1 MPCSE
6 QKKQII
12 TSDKKSNHCF
22 EALGYGRVVYNRYS
36 VKTLSF
42 NILFQRND
50 LVYLRPYSERQEKLH
65 RIIEKL
71 QEYRHMS
78 LKSIADKLNA
88 LGIKTHRGKSFS
100 SGSIHSIL
108 KRKKERDKW
117 IEGVRN
123 KEFSIQIQNFDLS

>member
-1 MPCSE
+1 M
-6 QKKQII
+6 I
-12 TSDKKSNHCF
+12 
-22 EALGYGRVVYNRYS
+22 LNRYS

-78 LKSIADKLNA
+78 LKSIADKLNI

-117 IEGVRN
+117 IEEIRN
-123 KEFSIQIQNFDLS
+123 KEFPIKIINFDLS

>member
-1 MPCSE
+1 MILS
-6 QKKQII
+6 
-12 TSDKKSNHCF
+12 S
-22 EALGYGRVVYNRYS
+22 YS
-36 VKTLSF
+36 VRTLTF
-42 NILFQRND
+42 NILFQLND

-78 LKSIADKLNA
+78 LKNIADKLNA

-100 SGSIHSIL
+100 SGSIYSIL

-117 IEGVRN
+117 IEEVRN
-123 KEFSIQIQNFDLS
+123 KKFPVKIINFDLS

>member
-1 MPCSE
+1 M
-6 QKKQII
+6 I
-12 TSDKKSNHCF
+12 
-22 EALGYGRVVYNRYS
+22 LNRYS

-65 RIIEKL
+65 RIIKKL

-78 LKSIADKLNA
+78 LKSIADKLNT

-117 IEGVRN
+117 IEEVRN
-123 KEFSIQIQNFDLS
+123 KEFPIKITNFDLS

>member
-1 MPCSE
+1 MYFR
-6 QKKQII
+6 
-12 TSDKKSNHCF
+12 H
-22 EALGYGRVVYNRYS
+22 
-36 VKTLSF
+36 
-42 NILFQRND
+42 
-50 LVYLRPYSERQEKLH
+50 YSERQEKLH

-108 KRKKERDKW
+108 KRKKERDIW
-117 IEGVRN
+117 IEEVHN
-123 KEFSIQIQNFDLS
+123 KKFPIKIINFDLS

>member
-1 MPCSE
+1 V
-6 QKKQII
+6 I
-12 TSDKKSNHCF
+12 
-22 EALGYGRVVYNRYS
+22 LNRYS
-36 VKTLSF
+36 LKTLSF
-42 NILFQRND
+42 NILFHCND
-50 LVYLRPYSERQEKLH
+50 LIYLRPYSDRQQKLH

-71 QEYRHMS
+71 QEYRHMN

-117 IEGVRN
+117 IEEVHN
-123 KEFSIQIQNFDLS
+123 KKFPIQILNFDLS

>member
-1 MPCSE
+1 M
-6 QKKQII
+6 I
-12 TSDKKSNHCF
+12 
-22 EALGYGRVVYNRYS
+22 LNRYS

-42 NILFQRND
+42 NIVFQRND

-78 LKSIADKLNA
+78 LKNIADKLNT
-88 LGIKTHRGKSFS
+88 LGIKTHRGKAFS

-117 IEGVRN
+117 IEEVRN
-123 KEFSIQIQNFDLS
+123 KQFPIQIINFDLS

>member
-1 MPCSE
+1 M
-6 QKKQII
+6 
-12 TSDKKSNHCF
+12 
-22 EALGYGRVVYNRYS
+22 
-36 VKTLSF
+36 
-42 NILFQRND
+42 
-50 LVYLRPYSERQEKLH
+50 VYLRPYSERQEKLH

-88 LGIKTHRGKSFS
+88 LGIKTHQGKLFS

-117 IEGVRN
+117 IEEVRN
-123 KEFSIQIQNFDLS
+123 KEYPIQIQNFELY

>member
-1 MPCSE
+1 V
-6 QKKQII
+6 I
-12 TSDKKSNHCF
+12 
-22 EALGYGRVVYNRYS
+22 LNRYS

-42 NILFQRND
+42 NILFQSND

-78 LKSIADKLNA
+78 LKNIADKLNA
-88 LGIKTHRGKSFS
+88 LGIKTHRGNSFS

-108 KRKKERDKW
+108 KRKKERDTW

-123 KEFSIQIQNFDLS
+123 KEFPIKILNFDLS

>member
-1 MPCSE
+1 M
-6 QKKQII
+6 I
-12 TSDKKSNHCF
+12 
-22 EALGYGRVVYNRYS
+22 LNRYS

-65 RIIEKL
+65 RIKKKL

-78 LKSIADKLNA
+78 LKSIADKLNS
-88 LGIKTHRGKSFS
+88 LGIKTHRGKLFS

-108 KRKKERDKW
+108 KRKKERD
-117 IEGVRN
+117 IN
-123 KEFSIQIQNFDLS
+123 

>member
-1 MPCSE
+1 MILS
-6 QKKQII
+6 
-12 TSDKKSNHCF
+12 S
-22 EALGYGRVVYNRYS
+22 YS
-36 VKTLSF
+36 VRTLTF
-42 NILFQRND
+42 NIIFQRND

-78 LKSIADKLNA
+78 LKSIANKLNA

-117 IEGVRN
+117 IEEVRK
-123 KEFSIQIQNFDLS
+123 KEFPIKILNFDLS

>member
-1 MPCSE
+1 MILS
-6 QKKQII
+6 
-12 TSDKKSNHCF
+12 S
-22 EALGYGRVVYNRYS
+22 YS
-36 VKTLSF
+36 VRTLTF

-78 LKSIADKLNA
+78 LKSIANKLNA

-108 KRKKERDKW
+108 KRKKDRDKW
-117 IEGVRN
+117 IKEVRN
-123 KEFSIQIQNFDLS
+123 SDFPIKILNFDLS

>member
-1 MPCSE
+1 M
-6 QKKQII
+6 
-12 TSDKKSNHCF
+12 
-22 EALGYGRVVYNRYS
+22 
-36 VKTLSF
+36 
-42 NILFQRND
+42 
-50 LVYLRPYSERQEKLH
+50 YLRPYSKRQEKLH

-78 LKSIADKLNA
+78 LKSIAVKLNT

-117 IEGVRN
+117 IGEVRS
-123 KEFSIQIQNFDLS
+123 KEFPIKIINFDLS

>member
-1 MPCSE
+1 MILS
-6 QKKQII
+6 
-12 TSDKKSNHCF
+12 S
-22 EALGYGRVVYNRYS
+22 YS
-36 VKTLSF
+36 VRTLTF
-42 NILFQRND
+42 NIIFQRND

-117 IEGVRN
+117 IEEVRK
-123 KEFSIQIQNFDLS
+123 KEFPIKILNFDLS